1 MAFSLP
7 PLPYDKTALA
17 PHISAETLEFH
28 HDKHHQAYVTN
39 LNKALEGKPEASPS
53 QSLEDIIRSSAE
65 GPIFNNAAQVWNH
78 TFYWHSMK
86 AAGGGQPTGDL
97 ADAIKRDF
105 GSFEKFAESFTAAAT
120 TQFGSGW
127 AWLVLGKDKK
137 LAVTK
142 TSNADLPMQH
152 GQTALLTI
160 DVWEHAYYI
169 DYRNARPKYI
179 ETFLGHLVN
188 WDFALANLRKGR

>member
-7 PLPYDKTALA
+7 PLPYDKNALA
-17 PHISAETLEFH
+17 PHISAETIDYH
-28 HDKHHQAYVTN
+28 YGKHHQAYVTN
-39 LNKALEGKPEASPS
+39 LNKLLEGKPEATK
-53 QSLEDIIRSSAE
+53 SLEDVILSSE
-65 GPIFNNAAQVWNH
+65 GPVFNNAAQVWNH
-78 TFYWHSMK
+78 TFYWSSLK
-86 AAGGGQPTGDL
+86 PNGGGQPAGDL

-105 GSFEKFAESFTAAAT
+105 GSFEKLAEDFTAAAT

-127 AWLVLGKDKK
+127 AWLVLDKNKK

-142 TSNADLPMQH
+142 TSNADLPLKY
-152 GQTALLTI
+152 GQKPLLTI

-179 ETFLGHLVN
+179 EVFLKSLAN
-188 WDFALANLRKGR
+188 WDFALANLKSA

>member
-1 MAFSLP
+1 MPFSLP
-7 PLPYDKTALA
+7 PLPYDKNALA
-17 PHISAETLEFH
+17 PHISAETLEYH
-28 HDKHHQAYVTN
+28 HGKHHQAYVTN
-39 LNKALEGKPEASPS
+39 LNKLLEGKPDGNKP
-53 QSLEDIIRSSAE
+53 LEEVILSSD
-65 GPIFNNAAQVWNH
+65 GPVFNNAAQIWNH
-78 TFYWHSMK
+78 TFYWSCMK
-86 AAGGGQPTGDL
+86 PGGGGLPAGDL

-105 GSFEKFAESFTAAAT
+105 GSLEKFSEEFANAAT

-142 TSNADLPMQH
+142 TPNADLPMKH
-152 GQTALLTI
+152 GQKALLTI

-179 ETFLGHLVN
+179 ETFLKSLVN
-188 WDFALANLRKGR
+188 WDFALENLRKA

>member
-1 MAFSLP
+1 MAFTLP
-7 PLPYDKTALA
+7 PLPYDKGALA

-28 HDKHHQAYVTN
+28 YGKHHQAYVTN
-39 LNKALEGKPEASPS
+39 LNKALEGKPEANK
-53 QSLEDIIRSSAE
+53 SLEEVILSSD
-65 GPIFNNAAQVWNH
+65 GGVFNNAAQVWNH
-78 TFYWHSMK
+78 TFYWSSMK
-86 AAGGGQPTGDL
+86 PSGGGQPTGDL

-105 GSFEKFAESFTAAAT
+105 GSFEKFSEEFSNAGA

-127 AWLVLGKDKK
+127 AWLVLGADKK

-142 TSNADLPMQH
+142 TPNADLPMKH
-152 GQTALLTI
+152 GQKALLTM

-179 ETFLGHLVN
+179 ETFLKSLAN
-188 WDFALANLRKGR
+188 WDFALANLKKA

>member
-1 MAFSLP
+1 MAFTLP
-7 PLPYDKTALA
+7 PLPYEKNALA

-28 HDKHHQAYVTN
+28 YGKHHQAYVTN
-39 LNKALEGKPEASPS
+39 LNKLTEGKPEANK
-53 QSLEDIIRSSAE
+53 SLEEIILSSE
-65 GPIFNNAAQVWNH
+65 GGVFNNAAQVWNH

-86 AAGGGQPTGDL
+86 PNGGGQPTGEL

-105 GSFEKFAESFTAAAT
+105 GSFEKFSEEFAQAAA

-142 TSNADLPMQH
+142 TGNADLPMKH
-152 GQTALLTI
+152 GQKALLTI

-169 DYRNARPKYI
+169 DYRNARPKYV
-179 ETFLGHLVN
+179 ETFLKSLAN
-188 WDFALANLRKGR
+188 WDNALAELKKG

>member
-7 PLPYDKTALA
+7 PIPYERDALA
-17 PHISAETLEFH
+17 PHISAETLDYH
-28 HDKHHQAYVTN
+28 YGKHHRGYVTN
-39 LNKALEGKPEASPS
+39 LNKLIEGKPEAAK
-53 QSLEDIIRSSAE
+53 SLEDLILSSE
-65 GPIFNNAAQVWNH
+65 GPVFNNAAQIYNH
-78 TFYWHSMK
+78 TLYWNSMK
-86 AAGGGQPTGDL
+86 PNGGGAPSGDL

-105 GSFEKFAESFTAAAT
+105 GSFEKFAEDFSNAAA

-142 TSNADLPMQH
+142 TGNADLPMKY
-152 GQTALLTI
+152 GQRALLTI

-179 ETFLGHLVN
+179 EVFLKNLVN
-188 WDFALANLRKGR
+188 WDFALQNLKKA

>member
-7 PLPYDKTALA
+7 ALPYDKTALA
-17 PHISAETLEFH
+17 PHISAETLDFH
-28 HDKHHQAYVTN
+28 HGKHHQAYVTN
-39 LNKALEGKPEASPS
+39 LNKALEGKPEAN
-53 QSLEDIIRSSAE
+53 QTLEQIIQASGE
-65 GPIFNNAAQVWNH
+65 GPVFNNAAQIWNH

-86 AAGGGQPTGDL
+86 PAGGGEPKGDL

-105 GSFEKFAESFTAAAT
+105 GSFEKLSEAFTAAAT

-127 AWLVLGKDKK
+127 AWLVQGADKK

-142 TSNADLPMQH
+142 TSNADLPMKH
-152 GQTALLTI
+152 GQKALLTL

-169 DYRNARPKYI
+169 DYRNQRPKYI
-179 ETFLGHLVN
+179 ETFLKHLAN
-188 WDFALANLRKGR
+188 WDYALENLKSA